1 MKKKIIIPIAVVI
14 LAVIILS
21 VVLLPRGNKTAKQN
35 GTDASPGENSK
46 FSFLTLKDA
55 DTETGYDESQADKI
69 ELSDSMTD
77 KTVEI
82 TSGGT
87 YIISGSLSDGQII
100 INAPDSEKVRLI
112 LNNVTLSSSTGAPIY
127 VKSSDKTIIT
137 LAEGSENVL
146 SDTKRESGDDNAVIY
161 SETDLSING
170 TGTLTINALYNDGI
184 NCRDDLKL
192 VDGTYI
198 INAVDDGIVG
208 HDSVTVAGGTYTID
222 SKDDGIKS
230 SKSGNDSKG
239 YVHITG
245 GDFTINCG
253 DDGIHAET
261 YLYIENGTINI
272 TECYEGIEGHY
283 ITIDDGTISI
293 NSSDDGINA
302 AKDSASSLV
311 INGGDIYVN
320 AEGDGIDSNGTVVIN
335 SGIVV
340 VDGPVSDGDSGLDY
354 DVSCT
359 VNGGYIFIAGS
370 SGMAEGF
377 SSNST
382 QCGTLLAVTNGAA
395 GDTVSL
401 ADSEG
406 NVILSYTPSKKY
418 GAVNISSP
426 DMKTGETYTLYTGG
440 TITGATELNAKISK
454 GGTISNGTSV
464 SEYTQSDMTYSDI
477 KGGFGPG
484 GNGGDPNGGNPNGG
498 NRPGSGKFNPDDN
511 SGDFTP
517 PDMSDDE
524 RPGMPDGEMPSMP
537 DGERPEKPDNNG
549 TRPEK
554 SDNDGARPEKPDET
568 SEIS

>member
-77 KTVEI
+77 KTIEI

-100 INAPDSEKVRLI
+100 INVPDSEKVRLI

-208 HDSVTVAGGTYTID
+208 HDSLTVAGGTYTID

-230 SKSGNDSKG
+230 SKSDNDSKG
-239 YVHITG
+239 YVHIMG
-245 GDFTINCG
+245 GNFTINCG

-283 ITIDDGTISI
+283 ITIDDGIISI
-293 NSSDDGINA
+293 KSSDDGINA

-311 INGGDIYVN
+311 INDGKIYVN

-335 SGIVV
+335 SGTIV

-359 VNGGYIFIAGS
+359 INGGYIFIAGS

-377 SSNST
+377 SSDST
-382 QCGTLLAVTNGAA
+382 QCGALLAVTDGTT

-401 ADSEG
+401 ADSKG

-418 GAVNISSP
+418 SAVNISSP
-426 DMKTGETYTLYTGG
+426 DMKTDETYTLYTGG
-440 TITGATELNAKISK
+440 TITGSTELVAGLSK
-454 GGTISNGTSV
+454 GGTISGGTSV

-484 GNGGDPNGGNPNGG
+484 GNGA
-498 NRPGSGKFNPDDN
+498 RPGGGKFNPDDS
-511 SGDFTP
+511 SGNLTP

-524 RPGMPDGEMPSMP
+524 RPGMPDGKTPDMPGDKMP
-537 DGERPEKPDNNG
+537 DGGRPEKPG
-549 TRPEK
+549 
-554 SDNDGARPEKPDET
+554 ET